1 MMLLAPAKIRCAV
14 LLALVCS
21 ACCFA
26 AFDPSPVLSDTVFV
40 ENSTAVE
47 YGISGC
53 DECAQSCIVVARGCR
68 EEYFAVN
75 EKVDPSE
82 SNESLLAR
90 VYGAEPLQDS
100 SKVYGQWAS
109 DCKQE
114 ESRRHTGT
122 WLYSFLV
129 GGLSTAAGIGLL
141 YVDYDNSATKILGRG
156 TGVLFLVTGIAFLS
170 VDIIAPI
177 YWLFKS
183 PDERVQ
189 KYEEREKAW
198 KLRLAPA
205 INLQQPGGGLL
216 LQLGF

>member
-1 MMLLAPAKIRCAV
+1 MLLAFAKIRCAI
-14 LLALVCS
+14 LFALVWS

-40 ENSTAVE
+40 EDSIAVE
-47 YGISGC
+47 YGVSGC
-53 DECAQSCIVVARGCR
+53 DEGAQSCIVVARGCR

-75 EKVDPSE
+75 EKVDPNE
-82 SNESLLAR
+82 PKESLLAR

-114 ESRRHTGT
+114 ESRRHTGA

-129 GGLSTAAGIGLL
+129 GGLSAAAGIGLL

-205 INLQQPGGGLL
+205 INLQEPGGGLL

>member
-1 MMLLAPAKIRCAV
+1 MLLAPAKIRCAV

-40 ENSTAVE
+40 EDSNAMEKGYSR
-47 YGISGC
+47 C
-53 DECAQSCIVVARGCR
+53 DTGAQSCIVVARGCR

-75 EKVDPSE
+75 EKVDPNE
-82 SNESLLAR
+82 PKESLLAR
-90 VYGAEPLQDS
+90 VYGAEPLPDS
-100 SKVYGQWAS
+100 SRIYAQWAS
-109 DCKQE
+109 DCKE
-114 ESRRHTGT
+114 KESRRKTST
-122 WLYSFLV
+122 WLYNFFV
-129 GGLSTAAGIGLL
+129 GGLLTAAGIGLF
-141 YVDYDNSATKILGRG
+141 YVDYDYTATKVIGRG
-156 TGVLFLVTGIAFLS
+156 LGGYMLLCGGIFLS
-170 VDIIAPI
+170 ADIIAPI